1 MSTVSGERHAGGRP
15 RTWEPCEL
23 GKRIERIAAR
33 RRMSLEALAAASGVG
48 LNTLYR
54 VIGGQTP
61 DPRVST
67 IVALANALNVPVDKL
82 VTQTAATSRATSR
95 SARRPA

>member
-1 MSTVSGERHAGGRP
+1 MATGSDRHAGGRP
-15 RTWEPCEL
+15 RTWEPCDL

-33 RRMSLEALAAASGVG
+33 KRMSLEALAAASGVG

-67 IVALANALNVPVDKL
+67 VSALADALG
-82 VTQTAATSRATSR
+82 VTIDRLMQRAPTARGTSR